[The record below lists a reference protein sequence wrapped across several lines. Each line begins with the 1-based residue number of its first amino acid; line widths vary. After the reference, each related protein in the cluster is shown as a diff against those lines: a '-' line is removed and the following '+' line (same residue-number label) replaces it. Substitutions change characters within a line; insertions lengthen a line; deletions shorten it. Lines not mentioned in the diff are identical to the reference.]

1 MLTWVEIEKEA
12 LKHNLNQFRKHIGVK
27 KLLMPVLKSN
37 AYGHGLKDVAK
48 ICEKHSA
55 VDRICVVSLDEA
67 IELLQINITKP
78 IFILSFYDLEEK
90 KLVPAIQKG
99 VIFPLYTREQAMLLN
114 RLGKKLHKRVKVHI
128 KVDTGASRVGL
139 LPKEALV
146 FIKEISELP
155 HIELEGLFSHFASS
169 EDDKSFTFLQ
179 KERLLKLDQELKEEG
194 IAIPL
199 KHMACTAST
208 ILYPETHLDAVRIGL
223 GIYGLYPSEK
233 MKQKINLRPVL
244 SMYTKIVH
252 LKKLPSGT
260 SVGYGR
266 TWFTKRPTTLATI
279 PTGYF
284 DGYDRHLSN
293 NAFVL
298 IQGRRCQVGGRIC
311 MNLTMIDV
319 TGLKNIKVGERV
331 TLLGASSKDSVSADE
346 LAKHLTT
353 INYEVISKINPLIPR
368 VYK

>member
-1 MLTWVEIEKEA
+1 
-12 LKHNLNQFRKHIGVK
+12 
-27 KLLMPVLKSN
+27 
-37 AYGHGLKDVAK
+37 
-48 ICEKHSA
+48 
-55 VDRICVVSLDEA
+55 
-67 IELLQINITKP
+67 
-78 IFILSFYDLEEK
+78 
-90 KLVPAIQKG
+90 
-99 VIFPLYTREQAMLLN
+99 
-114 RLGKKLHKRVKVHI
+114 
-128 KVDTGASRVGL
+128 
-139 LPKEALV
+139 
-146 FIKEISELP
+146 
-155 HIELEGLFSHFASS
+155 
-169 EDDKSFTFLQ
+169 
-179 KERLLKLDQELKEEG
+179 
-194 IAIPL
+194 
-199 KHMACTAST
+199 
-208 ILYPETHLDAVRIGL
+208 LYPETHLDAVRIGL